1 MVATFT
7 SVSNVYISLQR
18 RGDRSGASYKA
29 TLDGLWAEQLM
40 SSATDTSSHHQLLAL
55 TFRPHSYPITH
66 VHRLSPSRT
75 MLTRSHKIALLIALY
90 VAQGLP
96 FGFFTLALPVVLREA
111 GYSLTA
117 ISALSLL
124 YLPWALKF
132 LWAPFLDRVGS
143 RRTWLLWLQGSSV
156 VAALVLS
163 LLDLDGTL
171 LLVLA
176 AAFLFNII
184 AASQDVVTDG
194 LAVRLLD
201 AKERGLGNGIQV
213 GAYRFGMILGGGL
226 LLWVFA
232 KSSWSTMFVG
242 MALLLA
248 LTMIPVLGMPAA
260 IQASA
265 GETPRWSYLIS
276 GWINRLMTRTILTIA
291 ALIFCYRFGDQMVSS
306 LMGPFLNDLGLTT
319 EMIALMKG
327 TVGSVT
333 SLVGAFM
340 GGWFTFLVGR
350 RQALLTCGIA
360 QAACFVLLI
369 IAALDIGGTAL
380 LWWIVILEGVLGTMA
395 TVALFTLMM
404 DAADPKHA
412 GTDYTLL
419 ASVVVVVGSIA
430 NVTAGLIG
438 DRAGYAAAF
447 STGTVLAL
455 AGCLIVVF
463 VLDRYPVSDRVARGW
478 RCVDRELNRA

>member
-1 MVATFT
+1 
-7 SVSNVYISLQR
+7 
-18 RGDRSGASYKA
+18 
-29 TLDGLWAEQLM
+29 
-40 SSATDTSSHHQLLAL
+40 
-55 TFRPHSYPITH
+55 
-66 VHRLSPSRT
+66 
-75 MLTRSHKIALLIALY
+75 MLKRSHKLSLLIALY

-156 VAALVLS
+156 LAALALS
-163 LLDLDGTL
+163 QMDLQGTL
-171 LLVLA
+171 LMVLA
-176 AAFLFNII
+176 AAFLFNVI

-194 LAVRLLD
+194 LAVRMLD

-232 KSSWSTMFVG
+232 KSNWSIMFVG
-242 MALLLA
+242 MALLLT
-248 LTMIPVLGMPAA
+248 LTMIPVLGMTSAS
-260 IQASA
+260 QVSA
-265 GETPRWSYLIS
+265 GGKPRLPYLLS
-276 GWINRLMTRTILTIA
+276 GWINRLMTRGMLTTA

-306 LMGPFLNDLGLTT
+306 LMGPFLKDFGLTT
-319 EMIALMKG
+319 EMIAFMKG

-333 SLVGAFM
+333 SLLGAFI
-340 GGWFTFLVGR
+340 GGWFTFVVGR

-369 IAALDIGGTAL
+369 IAAMDIGGTAL
-380 LWWIVILEGVLGTMA
+380 LWWIVILEGVIGTMA

-404 DAADPKHA
+404 DAADPEHA

-430 NVTAGLIG
+430 NVTAGVIG
-438 DRAGYAAAF
+438 DQAGYAAAF

-455 AGCLIVVF
+455 AGCLMLVF
-463 VLDRYPVSDRVARGW
+463 VLDRYPVSNRIASVWTTHKAR
-478 RCVDRELNRA
+478 D